1 MVKNLTSQRKNF
13 LLTVGCLLTILSIV
27 DKILAEKSVHKILK
41 TIEDKMADKSVH
53 NILQNYRGQN
63 GR

>member
-13 LLTVGCLLTILSIV
+13 LLTILSIV
-27 DKILAEKSVHKILK
+27 DKSVHKILK

>member
-13 LLTVGCLLTILSIV
+13 LLTILSIV
-27 DKILAEKSVHKILK
+27 DKIVDKSVHKILK

-63 GR
+63 DR